1 MVALAWFYL
10 FYTARPMPGM
20 NMSAMEMPG
29 FYAWGTATVILLF
42 LMWAVM
48 MVAMMLPSAVPMIQG
63 FLSVNDRRRNS
74 SRPFVPVGIFVLGYI
89 VAWAAFSAAATLA
102 QWGLHRAALL

>member
-20 NMSAMEMPG
+20 NMSAMQMPG
-29 FYAWGTATVILLF
+29 FYAWGLATVILLF

-63 FLSVNDRRRNS
+63 FLVCQRSAPKFLPAIRSCRHFRAGIHRGLDRVFRRR
-74 SRPFVPVGIFVLGYI
+74 Y
-89 VAWAAFSAAATLA
+89 A
-102 QWGLHRAALL
+102 RAMGTA